1 MRRRRDAAVSVEE
14 LERRQRRRGWVVGIG
29 IIFGYLMLISTLYG
43 TFLTHQ
49 VVASHNTELT
59 QIKAL
64 STQIA
69 ARQQDHSQT
78 LHKIAA
84 LTEQLNAAKDVMA
97 TVMVIFESRYNAP
110 AAGLFDVGGWIA
122 SLVCSAL
129 AIEEIVKNGWRTR
142 KSMVIIAAVSM
153 ANFAGTFAGVAI
165 ASALTR
171 H

>member
-29 IIFGYLMLISTLYG
+29 IIFGFLMLISTLYG

-84 LTEQLNAAKDVMA
+84 LTEQLNADKA
-97 TVMVIFESRYNAP
+97 
-110 AAGLFDVGGWIA
+110 
-122 SLVCSAL
+122 
-129 AIEEIVKNGWRTR
+129 
-142 KSMVIIAAVSM
+142 IIARSTLEGLTDYQDICNAIQGCLLQFPVST
-153 ANFAGTFAGVAI
+153 G
-165 ASALTR
+165 
-171 H
+171 